1 MNKKGLSLFAMLG
14 ILLLVAVVAC
24 IVFKDTVPVNLEE
37 LAQRPDSTI
46 QAGIL
51 TAGIPNVKV
60 LPIPQEVYDSIPD
73 NPSHQE
79 IFLGDIKKVHWVSL
93 RGCPYAAAFRE
104 AVERTLKKY
113 PSAYQNTMEW
123 TSGTRWI
130 NCAPGYKT
138 CPEMWLVNNCMELCI
153 INPQKRQIVA
163 LQQRNGK
170 QAAALLEKLK
180 DW

>member
-46 QAGIL
+46 QAGLL

-73 NPSHQE
+73 NSSHKE
-79 IFLGDIKKVHWVSL
+79 IFLGDIKKVH
-93 RGCPYAAAFRE
+93 
-104 AVERTLKKY
+104 
-113 PSAYQNTMEW
+113 
-123 TSGTRWI
+123 
-130 NCAPGYKT
+130 
-138 CPEMWLVNNCMELCI
+138 
-153 INPQKRQIVA
+153 
-163 LQQRNGK
+163 
-170 QAAALLEKLK
+170 
-180 DW
+180 